1 MEEWQ
6 ERGKGADRL
15 TSVNSNWRTRLEFL
29 LPINKICKKTFPHE
43 ILQAKLDISES
54 MRNEE
59 GRD

>member
-6 ERGKGADRL
+6 EREKGADRL
-15 TSVNSNWRTRLEFL
+15 TGVNSSWRTCLEFL

-54 MRNEE
+54 
-59 GRD
+59 